1 MVKSKIAIFFDRD
14 GTLIKTFVS
23 KKNKPI
29 SIKKIKDIKLLK
41 DVKYVVNNLSEK
53 YRIIV
58 ITNQPDVSRG
68 KDTKKNVRLIN
79 NKLKEK
85 IKKDNF
91 FSSYSSV
98 ETNYLRKPNPGMIM
112 LAKNKFNLSL
122 KKCFVVGD
130 TEKDIIAGNRAG
142 CKTVLIK
149 TKYNNNIKIEPDYK
163 LQRLNELLNILNLKP

>member
-14 GTLIKTFVS
+14 GTLIKTLFQ
-23 KKNKPI
+23 KNKPI

-68 KDTKKNVRLIN
+68 KDIKKNVRLIN

-85 IKKDNF
+85 IKIDAF
-91 FSSYSSV
+91 YHI
-98 ETNYLRKPNPGMIM
+98 PQ
-112 LAKNKFNLSL
+112 L
-122 KKCFVVGD
+122 KL
-130 TEKDIIAGNRAG
+130 T
-142 CKTVLIK
+142 T
-149 TKYNNNIKIEPDYK
+149 
-163 LQRLNELLNILNLKP
+163 